1 MLGAQNDGMTQC
13 VCLVDELGN
22 RTMRP
27 CLSNAAKIQVHAA
40 FICFMILNKVEMSC
54 WGDLQSFYLV
64 VLFQADEL
72 IREDFKGSKV
82 MHHRIKLDFC

>member
-1 MLGAQNDGMTQC
+1 MLGAQKDGVAQC
-13 VCLVDELGN
+13 VCLVDKLGN

-40 FICFMILNKVEMSC
+40 FMCFMILNEVEISC
-54 WGDLQSFYLV
+54 WDELTSFYLV
-64 VLFQADEL
+64 VLCQADEL

-82 MHHRIKLDFC
+82 MHLRIKLDFC